1 MTSSRKV
8 KLQDRGTPEPKPSRK
23 VVLDELLR
31 SLQDLVTNELAVD
44 VPLDDVPSPIAAPV
58 AAAQPVF
65 ESPPTLPEPKA
76 PKAAAPAKG
85 AAALPDPT
93 ATEANPR
100 PERANRG
107 IEPAA
112 AAVVREPEPEPPD
125 LIVEELVAEPVASP
139 AEIAPTSA
147 PDSRPAVAPAAR
159 TNRPAAV
166 VKPETAKPASKSKPL
181 ELAIESGPIL
191 PAPECKP
198 TGSAA
203 VVEPQPAKP
212 TPKSRPLEL
221 AIESDPAAPAPERKP
236 AAPAAVVEPETRNS
250 AGKSSLK
257 PAIEPEAAAPPPER
271 KAAAPAADPATT
283 ARPRR
288 GRLGDTVVI
297 TPPRDIPP
305 PPKAAPQR
313 GGRQAVVETPVPAEG
328 LQQQLPYL
336 DVSPS
341 PDGNTPDSSL
351 LVEPDGEIPHLPVA
365 DKADPRT
372 PSARGG
378 AHTDHDLL
386 AESEIEIPDLPST
399 GFMTAS
405 PAVPSPLD
413 RAGSMATD
421 GPDELPD
428 LDDSAVPT
436 TVPAKP
442 TALSVVDDDT
452 GPSDIPLLEDA
463 IDLDEHI
470 ELATPKPPATAN
482 PTAPRPAGTDPRRL
496 AIQLAA
502 RLNVDLR
509 REGKPVLGSDVIAKL
524 ARLLEE
530 SLAKGAP
537 NMENTRPKKL

>member
-1 MTSSRKV
+1 MTSTRKV

-44 VPLDDVPSPIAAPV
+44 VPLDDIPAPIA
-58 AAAQPVF
+58 
-65 ESPPTLPEPKA
+65 T
-76 PKAAAPAKG
+76 KAAAP
-85 AAALPDPT
+85 LPGPT
-93 ATEANPR
+93 ATVTVSNAR
-100 PERANRG
+100 T
-107 IEPAA
+107 AA
-112 AAVVREPEPEPPD
+112 AAIEPRTTAAVREPETEPPD

-147 PDSRPAVAPAAR
+147 PDSRPAVVPAAR

-181 ELAIESGPIL
+181 ELAIESGTIL
-191 PAPECKP
+191 
-198 TGSAA
+198 
-203 VVEPQPAKP
+203 
-212 TPKSRPLEL
+212 
-221 AIESDPAAPAPERKP
+221 PAPERKP
-236 AAPAAVVEPETRNS
+236 AAAAAVVEPETKNS
-250 AGKSSLK
+250 ARKSSLK
-257 PAIEPEAAAPPPER
+257 LAIEPEAAAPPPER

-313 GGRQAVVETPVPAEG
+313 GGRQAVVETPVPAGG

-341 PDGNTPDSSL
+341 PDGNTPASSRR
-351 LVEPDGEIPHLPVA
+351 VEPEGEIPHLPVA
-365 DKADPRT
+365 DKVASRT
-372 PSARGG
+372 PAARGG
-378 AHTDHDLL
+378 ARTDHDLP

-428 LDDSAVPT
+428 LDYSAVPT

-470 ELATPKPPATAN
+470 ELATPKPPVPAI
-482 PTAPRPAGTDPRRL
+482 PTAPRPTGGDPRRL

-537 NMENTRPKKL
+537 NMENTRPKKP

>member
-44 VPLDDVPSPIAAPV
+44 VPLDDVPSPV

-65 ESPPTLPEPKA
+65 ESPPALPEPKA

-93 ATEANPR
+93 ATEENPR

-166 VKPETAKPASKSKPL
+166 VKPETAKPASKSRPL

-191 PAPECKP
+191 PAPERKP
-198 TGSAA
+198 AGPAA

-212 TPKSRPLEL
+212 APKSRPLEL

-236 AAPAAVVEPETRNS
+236 AAPAAVVEPE
-250 AGKSSLK
+250 
-257 PAIEPEAAAPPPER
+257 AAAPPPKR
-271 KAAAPAADPATT
+271 KAAASAADPATT

-313 GGRQAVVETPVPAEG
+313 GGRQAVVETPVPAGG

-351 LVEPDGEIPHLPVA
+351 RVEPEGEIPHLPVA
-365 DKADPRT
+365 DKVAPQT
-372 PSARGG
+372 PAARGG
-378 AHTDHDLL
+378 AHTDHDLP
-386 AESEIEIPDLPST
+386 AELEIEIPDLPST

-428 LDDSAVPT
+428 LDYSAVPT

-470 ELATPKPPATAN
+470 ELASPKPPAPAT
-482 PTAPRPAGTDPRRL
+482 PTAPRPTGGDPRRL

-537 NMENTRPKKL
+537 NMENTRPKKP

>member
-44 VPLDDVPSPIAAPV
+44 VPLDDIPAPIA
-58 AAAQPVF
+58 
-65 ESPPTLPEPKA
+65 T
-76 PKAAAPAKG
+76 KAAAPPPG
-85 AAALPDPT
+85 PT
-93 ATEANPR
+93 AAVTVSNARTAAP
-100 PERANRG
+100 A
-107 IEPAA
+107 IEPRTTPA
-112 AAVVREPEPEPPD
+112 VREPEPEPPD

-139 AEIAPTSA
+139 AKIAPTPTSA

-159 TNRPAAV
+159 TSRPAAV
-166 VKPETAKPASKSKPL
+166 VKPETATPASKSKPL

-191 PAPECKP
+191 PAPERKP
-198 TGSAA
+198 AAPAA
-203 VVEPQPAKP
+203 VDEPQPAKP
-212 TPKSRPLEL
+212 APKSRPLEL
-221 AIESDPAAPAPERKP
+221 AIEPDPVAPAPERKP
-236 AAPAAVVEPETRNS
+236 AAPAAVVEPETKNPAR
-250 AGKSSLK
+250 KSSLK
-257 PAIEPEAAAPPPER
+257 LAIEPAAAVPPPEG
-271 KAAAPAADPATT
+271 KTAAPAADPATT

-288 GRLGDTVVI
+288 GRLGDTVVM

-305 PPKAAPQR
+305 PPKGAPRR

-351 LVEPDGEIPHLPVA
+351 LVEPEGQIPHLPVA
-365 DKADPRT
+365 DKVAPRT
-372 PSARGG
+372 PAARGG
-378 AHTDHDLL
+378 AHTDHDLP
-386 AESEIEIPDLPST
+386 AESAIEIPDLPST

-428 LDDSAVPT
+428 LDYSAVPT

-470 ELATPKPPATAN
+470 ELATPKPPAPPM
-482 PTAPRPAGTDPRRL
+482 PTAPRPTDGDPRRL

-537 NMENTRPKKL
+537 NMENTRPKKP

>member
-1 MTSSRKV
+1 MTSTRKV

-44 VPLDDVPSPIAAPV
+44 VPLDDIPAPIA
-58 AAAQPVF
+58 
-65 ESPPTLPEPKA
+65 T
-76 PKAAAPAKG
+76 KAAAPLLG
-85 AAALPDPT
+85 PT
-93 ATEANPR
+93 ATVTVSSAR
-100 PERANRG
+100 T
-107 IEPAA
+107 AA
-112 AAVVREPEPEPPD
+112 AAIEPRTTAAVREPEPEPPD

-147 PDSRPAVAPAAR
+147 PDSRPAVAPTAR
-159 TNRPAAV
+159 TNPPAAV
-166 VKPETAKPASKSKPL
+166 VKPEIAKPTSKSKPL
-181 ELAIESGPIL
+181 ELAIESGTIL
-191 PAPECKP
+191 PAPERKP
-198 TGSAA
+198 AGPAA
-203 VVEPQPAKP
+203 VVEPQRAKP

-221 AIESDPAAPAPERKP
+221 AIESDPVAPAPERKP
-236 AAPAAVVEPETRNS
+236 AAPAAVAEPETTNPAR
-250 AGKSSLK
+250 KSSLK
-257 PAIEPEAAAPPPER
+257 LAIEPEAAAPPPER

-288 GRLGDTVVI
+288 GRLGDTVVM

-305 PPKAAPQR
+305 PPKAAPKR
-313 GGRQAVVETPVPAEG
+313 GGHQVVVETPVPAEG

-341 PDGNTPDSSL
+341 QDGNTPDSSL
-351 LVEPDGEIPHLPVA
+351 LVEPEGEIPHLPVA
-365 DKADPRT
+365 DKVAPRM
-372 PSARGG
+372 PAARGG
-378 AHTDHDLL
+378 AHTDHDLP

-428 LDDSAVPT
+428 LDYSAVPT

-470 ELATPKPPATAN
+470 ELATPKPPVPAI
-482 PTAPRPAGTDPRRL
+482 PTAPRPTGGDPRRL

-537 NMENTRPKKL
+537 NMENTRPKKP